1 MKVIICCLNSK
12 YVHASL
18 SPWCL
23 LSSVREFCKM
33 NIDARVM
40 ESTINGDV
48 YDFAERI
55 LSEKPDIVAFSSY
68 IWNITKT
75 LEICQYIKK
84 KHNCKIILGG
94 PEVAYRQEDVLE
106 KYAFIDFVLAG
117 EGEWSFPDLLNN
129 FENYYLVNGLTYRKN
144 GEIITIPEKV
154 YNDTPPSPY
163 TAEFFENLN
172 GRISYIETSRGC
184 PYRCAFC
191 LSGRC
196 SPLRFFDLEQ
206 VKNDIVKLA
215 NSGTQTIKFVDRTFN
230 ANYKRANEIL
240 EFIKENYGIKIP
252 KNVCCHF
259 EIAGDIL
266 KPSTLEI
273 LKSMPKGAV
282 QLEIGMQSFNEE
294 TLKAINRKT
303 DTKKLIENIK
313 RLVDFGNMHIHI
325 DLIAGLTGEDLES
338 FKNSFNIGYSLK
350 AQMLQMGFLKL
361 LYGADMR
368 ENSEKYPCTFI
379 DEPPYEVTSTP
390 WLSKSEINMLKNCED
405 AVDRLYNSGRFLF
418 TLEYLIDE
426 CKISP
431 FDLFNDFGN
440 AVSGNKM
447 RLSDYA
453 ENLYK
458 FFENKVDNEIL
469 KEKILCDLLSCS
481 SSVQIP
487 EIFKVINPIYRQVKK
502 YFIENVGKNMKV
514 AILYKSGLVYAVNQT
529 REKDLYGRY
538 QGSFY
543 SIDEIKK
550 EWN

>member
-1 MKVIICCLNSK
+1 
-12 YVHASL
+12 
-18 SPWCL
+18 
-23 LSSVREFCKM
+23 
-33 NIDARVM
+33 
-40 ESTINGDV
+40 
-48 YDFAERI
+48 
-55 LSEKPDIVAFSSY
+55 
-68 IWNITKT
+68 
-75 LEICQYIKK
+75 
-84 KHNCKIILGG
+84 
-94 PEVAYRQEDVLE
+94 
-106 KYAFIDFVLAG
+106 
-117 EGEWSFPDLLNN
+117 
-129 FENYYLVNGLTYRKN
+129 
-144 GEIITIPEKV
+144 
-154 YNDTPPSPY
+154 
-163 TAEFFENLN
+163 
-172 GRISYIETSRGC
+172 
-184 PYRCAFC
+184 
-191 LSGRC
+191 
-196 SPLRFFDLEQ
+196 
-206 VKNDIVKLA
+206 
-215 NSGTQTIKFVDRTFN
+215 
-230 ANYKRANEIL
+230 
-240 EFIKENYGIKIP
+240 
-252 KNVCCHF
+252 
-259 EIAGDIL
+259 
-266 KPSTLEI
+266 
-273 LKSMPKGAV
+273 
-282 QLEIGMQSFNEE
+282 
-294 TLKAINRKT
+294 
-303 DTKKLIENIK
+303 
-313 RLVDFGNMHIHI
+313 
-325 DLIAGLTGEDLES
+325 
-338 FKNSFNIGYSLK
+338 
-350 AQMLQMGFLKL
+350 MLQMGFLKL

-469 KEKILCDLLSCS
+469 KEKILCDLISCS